1 MKDKIVNKRRKG
13 KVHVVTKIKS
23 NKQTQNQ
30 AMLQRD
36 KTLNLKLCSEL
47 PKSQGKKI
55 RNRYCNSF
63 GLIKGIT
70 STDQETFPDP

>member
-30 AMLQRD
+30 AMLQKD

-47 PKSQGKKI
+47 PKSQGK
-55 RNRYCNSF
+55 NS
-63 GLIKGIT
+63 
-70 STDQETFPDP
+70 